1 MSFISYLSSDN
12 LEEWLEKCRFKRKDP
27 WTAGVAQAEYLFS
40 KSKAVR
46 SNSSSPKRGGIYPY
60 IFLSLFCM
68 YMRERMKENVCE
80 IERASEQEE
89 RKDLI
94 CPQGPLTMADL
105 WKLLKLQ
112 DKCPI
117 TYQLP

>member
-1 MSFISYLSSDN
+1 
-12 LEEWLEKCRFKRKDP
+12 
-27 WTAGVAQAEYLFS
+27 
-40 KSKAVR
+40 
-46 SNSSSPKRGGIYPY
+46 
-60 IFLSLFCM
+60 M